1 MMTRWMRRGD
11 SDVTALF
18 LEPFPACQD
27 EKADEVMRA
36 EQDAATWFETW
47 ISDNKCK

>member
-1 MMTRWMRRGD
+1 MMTRWMRRD
-11 SDVTALF
+11 SDATADF

-36 EQDAATWFETW
+36 EQDAATWLDAW
-47 ISDNKCK
+47 ISDDKCK

>member
-1 MMTRWMRRGD
+1 MDEAGGQRCYC
-11 SDVTALF
+11 LKK